1 MLMVLKINVAKS
13 KVLVVKMDQRES
25 GEEMQDVDEFNY
37 PRVIISADGG
47 KGEEVTNRVLDRGKV
62 RETMA
67 KL

>member
-47 KGEEVTNRVLDRGKV
+47 KGEEVANRVLDRGKV

>member
-1 MLMVLKINVAKS
+1 MVLKINVAKS

-47 KGEEVTNRVLDRGKV
+47 KGEEVANRVLDRGKV